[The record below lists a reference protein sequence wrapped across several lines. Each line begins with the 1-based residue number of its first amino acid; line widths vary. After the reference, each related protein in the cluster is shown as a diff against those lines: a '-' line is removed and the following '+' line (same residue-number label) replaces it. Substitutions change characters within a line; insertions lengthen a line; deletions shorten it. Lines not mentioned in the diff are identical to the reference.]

1 MKKSY
6 FLFFALLVSTFTFAQ
21 QTVVSKNGKLI
32 TVNAPSTPTSLG
44 LIQLAG
50 DLEGTPEAPKVK
62 SALIMGKLLNGFS
75 SAPGTV
81 TASDSIVSAFSK
93 LDGNIALKANIAS
106 PTFTGTPSAPTAAIG
121 TTGTQIATLDFVNA
135 SAPNA
140 TTTATGK
147 IQLAQDLGNTATAPK
162 VIGIQ
167 GVPVATDAPMANQI
181 LQFNA
186 DNSRWEPASVSNL
199 VTNKVETVIRTSATQ
214 APGAASYQLS
224 HTPIGG
230 FSLFINGVRIN
241 DSALSIDSSNVVA
254 VDGGA
259 NGYWPDET
267 DEVVVVYVHAK

>member
-6 FLFFALLVSTFTFAQ
+6 FLFFGLLVSTFAFAQ
-21 QTVVSKNGKLI
+21 QTVVAKSGKLI
-32 TVNAPSTPTSLG
+32 TVNAPSSTTTLG
-44 LIQLAG
+44 TIQLAG
-50 DLEGTPEAPKVK
+50 DLEGTPEEPRVK

-106 PTFTGTPSAPTAAIG
+106 PTFTGSPKAPTATTG
-121 TTGTQIATLDFVNA
+121 TTGTQIATLDYVLA
-135 SAPNA
+135 VAPNA

-167 GVPVATDAPMANQI
+167 GTPVDATAPTANQI
-181 LQFNA
+181 LQFDNA
-186 DNSRWEPASVSNL
+186 TSSWKPASVSSL
-199 VTNKVETVIRTSATQ
+199 VTNKIETVIRTNQSPAAAT
-214 APGAASYQLS
+214 YQLS

-230 FSLFINGVRIN
+230 FSFFINGVRIK
-241 DSALSIDSSNVVA
+241 DSLLTIDATNFITL
-254 VDGGA
+254 DGAA

-267 DEVVVVYVHAK
+267 DEVIVVYVHAL